1 MRKMKTWIINKRLYN
16 IKRNA
21 NLVCLGAYLDLDTF
35 NQIQKIKEKKGI
47 KNNEEYVKM
56 CYNLVRKGREND

>member
-1 MRKMKTWIINKRLYN
+1 MRKMKTWIVNKRLYN

-21 NLVCLGAYLDLDTF
+21 NLMCLGAYLDLDTF

-56 CYNLVRKGREND
+56 CYNLVRKEIEND